1 MKSKIK
7 RKKIE
12 LELAEFDMEDIEFES
27 QQCINAF
34 NRIFI
39 HESKL
44 KENEEAKKS
53 EKEFESLS
61 EDEKT
66 EMKKQSEE
74 EVRKKDGTREGANKN
89 ASKEAKT
96 LFKKIAIETHPDK
109 LSHASKE
116 ERELKN
122 RYFLKAQKAIESNDL
137 ASLLEVA
144 NKLNIDSGLVAEEEI
159 KIIETKIDF
168 IRKKVHEMKQTAAWI
183 WHHSSG
189 EQKDNIEKQ
198 LTGQMGFKKIGV

>member
-1 MKSKIK
+1 VKSKIK

-12 LELAEFDMEDIEFES
+12 LELAEFDMEDIEFEA
-27 QQCINAF
+27 QQCINVF
-34 NRIFI
+34 NQTFI

-44 KENEEAKKS
+44 KENEEARKK
-53 EKEFESLS
+53 EEEFENLS
-61 EDEKT
+61 DVEKT

-74 EVRKKDGTREGANKN
+74 ERKGNSDTREGANKN

-96 LFKKIAIETHPDK
+96 LFKKIAVETHPDK
-109 LSHASKE
+109 LSQASKE
-116 ERELKN
+116 ERELKS
-122 RYFLKAQKAIESNDL
+122 RYFLKAQKAIENNDL

-198 LTGQMGFKKIGV
+198 LIGQMGFKKIGA